1 MKSTNNCLSA
11 ALAELATHGIRD
23 VQIAHGSKHPQLH
36 FRINGGSTLHVFAV
50 PGSASDWR
58 SPENTRRDVKRLL
71 RANGVDVERERPK
84 PPERMPSRIEL
95 LERRVEILETELNV
109 TKQRNGETS

>member
-1 MKSTNNCLSA
+1 MRNNCLSA

-23 VQIAHGSKHPQLH
+23 VQIAHGSKHPQLR

-50 PGSASDWR
+50 PGTASDWR

-71 RANGVDVERERPK
+71 RANGVDVERERLR
-84 PPERMPSRIEL
+84 PPERMPSRIER
-95 LERRVEILETELNV
+95 LERRVEILETELKV
-109 TKQRNGETS
+109 TKQGTEKHHE